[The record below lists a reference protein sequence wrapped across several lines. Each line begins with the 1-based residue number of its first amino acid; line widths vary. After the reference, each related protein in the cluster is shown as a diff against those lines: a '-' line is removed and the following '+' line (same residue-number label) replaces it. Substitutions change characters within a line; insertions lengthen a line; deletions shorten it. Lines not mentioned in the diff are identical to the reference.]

1 MASHIVREV
10 DQILFGVYSSEELRR
25 MSVVEVTTAK
35 MSGSGSVYDDKLGT
49 ISDDKDCETC
59 GQGVELCSG
68 HFGHIEL
75 NESILHPLYHKRVV
89 EFLKCICIN
98 CHRTL
103 LTEEQLAITSLTK
116 YKGAARFQKVLEKA
130 EKNRECCRDE
140 CGCSQPEIKFNILD
154 SSVQIVKQMNG
165 NKVSIPL
172 TVDEIF
178 KIFDAVPDSDVV
190 SLGLDP
196 KMVHPRNLVM
206 QVFPVIPT
214 SARPFI
220 ISEGNIC
227 DDDLTIQLCEIIK
240 ANISLKKSEDTLMN
254 EAVHQKALQTLK
266 FRISTFFNNSQAKA
280 RNNASRRP
288 IKGIKERI
296 VGKGGQIR
304 HNLMGKRALSPNT
317 PVLLW
322 NGLIVPAKEV
332 KIGTEI
338 IGDDGEKRS
347 VINVVNGWSKLY
359 SVVGKTGRSYT
370 VSSGHILTLREKE
383 SQTNVD
389 IHVEDFLKLSEDKQ
403 EQYTEAILDNP
414 INWELQFLKL
424 DPYLMGLW
432 LGDPNATGEAF
443 THKKARLSNLWM
455 DWGVHKQLYTIP
467 YKFTNNLVDMYRF
480 KPNITQQDTYD
491 YSRPLPLETILKTY
505 NLSSHSVPVRIPP
518 EYMLNSIKNRR
529 LLVKGIIDSSDL
541 VFVGKMF
548 LLCKTLIQGQFQA
561 DFKYVCG
568 TLGLRVLFFPTG
580 DVGLSEVIVYG
591 ESIVELGYERT
602 CSNGILT
609 GVEYSLCNESLINNM
624 FNDRVS
630 VTEIGEGEFYG
641 FEIDENKRFLLGDFT
656 ITHNCDQT
664 ARTVIGPDPTLKLG
678 ELAIP
683 PEFAETLT
691 VPVKVTAFNIDMLDR
706 IVNDENGANRILKQG
721 NTKAR
726 IVLKY
731 ALVSRGTRLIHGDI
745 IVRGGK
751 DIPVVTGREKL
762 EEGDEIRRGS
772 EIIKAKLEGKKRV
785 KLEIGDIVERKLYD
799 GVYVLLN
806 RQPTLHKAS
815 MQAMKVVIREGRT
828 LRFNLAINKSF
839 NADFDRVRC
848 VADFI

>member
-1 MASHIVREV
+1 MSQHIVREV
-10 DQILFGVYSSEELRR
+10 DQILFGVYSSKELRR
-25 MSVVEVTTAK
+25 MSVVEIITAK
-35 MSGSGSVYDDKLGT
+35 MAGPGSVYDDKLGT

-59 GQGVELCSG
+59 GQGVETCSG

-75 NESILHPLYHKRVV
+75 NELILHPLYYKRVV

-116 YKGAARFQKVLEKA
+116 YKGASRFQKILEKA

-140 CGCSQPEIKFNILD
+140 CGCSQPEIKFNVID

-165 NKVSIPL
+165 NKVSIAL
-172 TVDEIF
+172 AVEEIF
-178 KIFDAVPDSDVV
+178 KIFDDVPDADVI

-196 KMVHPRNLVM
+196 TMVHPRNLVM
-206 QVFPVIPT
+206 QVFPVLPT

-240 ANISLKKSEDTLMN
+240 ANINLKKSENVEMN
-254 EAVHQKALQTLK
+254 EAVYQKSLQTLK
-266 FRISTFFNNSQAKA
+266 FRISTFYNNSQAKA

-304 HNLMGKRALSPNT
+304 HNLMGKRALTPDT
-317 PVLLW
+317 PVFLW
-322 NGLIVPAKEV
+322 NGSIRPAKEV

-338 IGDDGEKRS
+338 VGDDGEKRIVTT
-347 VINVVNGWSKLY
+347 VITGRSNIY
-359 SVVGKTGRSYT
+359 RVVGKIGTPYT
-370 VSSGHILTLREKE
+370 VSSGHVLTLYDKRSK
-383 SQTNVD
+383 SNVD
-389 IHVEDFLKLSEDKQ
+389 ISIEEFCHLSLDVQ
-403 EQYTEAILDNP
+403 EQYTEAILCVP
-414 INWELQFLKL
+414 VNWPSQYLEL
-424 DPYLMGLW
+424 DPYLMGIW
-432 LGDPNATGEAF
+432 LGDSMATENAF
-443 THKKARLSNLWM
+443 TYKKNLGNLWM
-455 DWGVHKQLYTIP
+455 DWGVRRQLYTVP
-467 YKFTNNLVDMYRF
+467 HKFTNNLVEMYRF
-480 KPNITQQDTYD
+480 RPNITQEDSYD
-491 YSRPLPLETILKTY
+491 YSRLLPLELILKRY
-505 NLSSHSVPVRIPP
+505 NLSNHSVEVRIPV
-518 EYMLNSIKNRR
+518 EYIVNSIENRW
-529 LLVKGIIDSSDL
+529 LLIKGIIASSDL
-541 VFVGKMF
+541 VFVGEMF
-548 LLCKTLIQGQFQA
+548 LVCKTTIQGSFQA
-561 DFKYVCG
+561 DFKQVCG
-568 TLGLRVLFFPTG
+568 TLGLRVLFLPISKPS
-580 DVGLSEVIVYG
+580 LSTEFIVYG
-591 ESIVELGYERT
+591 NNIDELGYERT
-602 CSNGILT
+602 WSNGIFT
-609 GVEYSLCNESLINNM
+609 GVEYTLSNENMINNM
-624 FNDRVS
+624 FNERVCVS
-630 VTEIGEGEFYG
+630 EIGEGEFYG
-641 FEIDENKRFLLGDFT
+641 FEIDKNKRFLLGDFT

-683 PEFAETLT
+683 PEFAEVLT
-691 VPVKVTAFNIDMLDR
+691 VPVKVTAFNIDILDR

-721 NTKAR
+721 NTKTR

-745 IVRGGK
+745 IVRNGK
-751 DIPVVTGREKL
+751 DIPIITGREKL
-762 EEGDEIRRGS
+762 MEGDEIRRGD
-772 EIIKAKLEGKKRV
+772 EMIKAKMEGKKRV

-839 NADFDRVRC
+839 NADFD
-848 VADFI
+848 ADY